1 MVRNSS
7 NEYDVVID
15 LIMYLYHVRQPMSA
29 SSLALPM
36 QPNDAY
42 LASFATIV
50 SNFSDAPITGSSTR
64 WVAAISR
71 QVSHYTADTKEQ
83 ECIFACR
90 SGSWSARRRLVAARS
105 SSEALKRGYFVF

>member
-1 MVRNSS
+1 
-7 NEYDVVID
+7 
-15 LIMYLYHVRQPMSA
+15 MSA
-29 SSLALPM
+29 SWLELTM
-36 QPNDAY
+36 QPNDAH

-83 ECIFACR
+83 QECIFASR
-90 SGSWSARRRLVAARS
+90 SGSWSARRLVAARS
-105 SSEALKRGYFVF
+105 FVRGA